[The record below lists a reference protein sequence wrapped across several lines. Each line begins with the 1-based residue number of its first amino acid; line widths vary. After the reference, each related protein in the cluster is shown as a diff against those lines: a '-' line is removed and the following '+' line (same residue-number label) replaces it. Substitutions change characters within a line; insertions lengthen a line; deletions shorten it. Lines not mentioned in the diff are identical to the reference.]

1 LIMIDEEVLVNMEKY
16 GGSFVKQLA
25 KLYRLA
31 DPVNKAKLEN
41 CFKDY
46 FDEYHKRIVRKTVE
60 VSDEGGV
67 WK

>member
-1 LIMIDEEVLVNMEKY
+1 MIDEEVLVAMEKY

-25 KLYRLA
+25 RLYRLA
-31 DPVNKAKLEN
+31 DAVNKAKLEN
-41 CFKDY
+41 CFKNY
-46 FDEYHKRIVRKTVE
+46 FDEYKKRVVRKTAE